1 MNSKVTKIEVDDAV
15 FTQEEAQP
23 FVPRH
28 RPAYPKLTI
37 IDDGEESTGEVVRLR
52 KDSLAIGRSEGDLQ
66 FPAERM
72 MTSLH
77 ARISLDEVSPGSW
90 QWVLHDLESRHG
102 VFIRFHEEIVSAGNE
117 ILIGGTKIIMHG
129 VASTSTIQ
137 EGRTKHVPYV
147 AKGFRTATA
156 IVAKGYA
163 PERPDLIIP
172 VERRQL
178 EFGAAVQGPA
188 RIVGDSFVDPKH
200 LSLRSTDGNSWT
212 ASDLSSLN
220 GTWLRIRRLELDSHC
235 EFMVGE
241 QRFLFNLGN

>member
-1 MNSKVTKIEVDDAV
+1 MNSKVTKIEVDDAA

-37 IDDGEESTGEVVRLR
+37 IDDGEESAGEVVRLR
-52 KDSLAIGRSEGDLQ
+52 RDSLAIGRSEGDLQ

-90 QWVLHDLESRHG
+90 QWILHDLESRHG
-102 VFIRFHEEIVSAGNE
+102 VFTRFHEEIVRAGNE
-117 ILIGGTKIIMHG
+117 ILIGGTKLIMHG
-129 VASTSTIQ
+129 AASTPAIQ
-137 EGRTKHVPYV
+137 EGRSRHVPYV
-147 AKGFRTATA
+147 AKNFRTSTA
-156 IVAKGYA
+156 IVAMGYT
-163 PERPDLIIP
+163 PDRPDLIIP

-178 EFGAAVQGPA
+178 EFGAAVQGA
-188 RIVGDSFVDPKH
+188 GRIVGDSFMDPKH
-200 LSLRSTDGNSWT
+200 LSLRSTDGNTWT
-212 ASDLSSLN
+212 ASDMGSLN
-220 GTWLRIRRLELDSHC
+220 GTWLRIRRRELDSDC